1 MHVNALRALYLLP
14 VPISETDI
22 NWSIPLEVIRQIPRI
37 QFFIVENAKTA
48 RAWAKRMHPAIDFNK
63 IQFYEL
69 NKHNIN
75 SQTNEIKEL
84 LTQFEFIGLMSESG
98 LPCVADP
105 GNHVVRIAHEMGI
118 HVKPFAG
125 PSSIMLALAASG
137 LDGQSF
143 KFNGYL
149 PSKPEERREAIR
161 QLEKHS
167 IEATQLFIEAPYRNE
182 KMLADLISILSPGK
196 RLLVASDIT
205 GPEERIMCRQASWW
219 KGNMIVIGKVPCLFG
234 IGV

>member
-1 MHVNALRALYLLP
+1 MHVNAPGALYLLP

-22 NWSIPLEVIRQIPRI
+22 NWSMPLEVINQIPKI
-37 QFFIVENAKTA
+37 QLFIVENAKTA
-48 RAWAKRMHPAIDFNK
+48 RGFAKKMHPAIDFTK

-75 SQTNEIKEL
+75 SQTVEIKQL
-84 LTQFEFIGLMSESG
+84 LTQYEFVGLMSESG

-105 GNHVVRIAHEMGI
+105 GNHVVRIAHEIGI
-118 HVKPFAG
+118 TVKPFTG

-137 LDGQSF
+137 LDGQRF

-149 PSKPEERREAIR
+149 PSKPEERKEAIR
-161 QLEKHS
+161 QLERYCN
-167 IEATQLFIEAPYRNE
+167 EATQLFIEAPYRNE
-182 KMLADLISILSPGK
+182 KMLADLVSTLSPGK
-196 RLLVASDIT
+196 RLLVASNIT
-205 GPEERIMCRQASWW
+205 GPEERIICRQVSWW
-219 KGNMIVIGKVPCLFG
+219 KKNTVLIGKVPCLFG